1 MFRDKIREILELVL
15 KAEEKNIY
23 VAYNYDTNTKTL
35 TIITKTKVFAFEDNE
50 YIEKMVGRM
59 HSVSQKSD
67 RGENRMTEEE
77 RMREVERISRR
88 TKELVKIPSDQQR
101 TIRIVR
107 FRNKTL
113 ASYVGTMEEALQ
125 RAKEMEGLYG
135 PIEHIE

>member
-23 VAYNYDTNTKTL
+23 VAYNYDTGTKTL
-35 TIITKTKVFAFEDNE
+35 AIITNTSLYSPRILGDFQWDMKEDE
-50 YIEKMVGRM
+50 E
-59 HSVSQKSD
+59 

-113 ASYVGTMEEALQ
+113 ASYVGTMEEALR

>member
-1 MFRDKIREILELVL
+1 
-15 KAEEKNIY
+15 
-23 VAYNYDTNTKTL
+23 
-35 TIITKTKVFAFEDNE
+35 
-50 YIEKMVGRM
+50 M
-59 HSVSQKSD
+59 HSVSQKPD

-88 TKELVKIPSDQQR
+88 TKESVKIPSDQQR

-107 FRNKTL
+107 FRNKAL
-113 ASYVGTMEEALQ
+113 ASYVGTMEEAHR